1 MALENP
7 VNPQPETQ
15 QSLTE
20 QQIRTL
26 RSDLGS
32 PVPPAEPTLT
42 IPQNT
47 PSTFDA
53 DEPAF
58 SPNTMNQMGPSV
70 DELIAAESKKK
81 TLWWILGGAGGVIV
95 LGLVGYFAIYPL
107 LAKID
112 AAPDAAVVT
121 PTTPTTPTTP
131 STPVEPLP
139 PTTTPAH
146 VSAFVNEPEARSIA
160 TVSLP
165 LSRNAI
171 LEMLIKQAE
180 NAKPGMTELV
190 VADST
195 GAPIPFGTFIAALTP
210 GFTEVAK
217 ANLLFTDDFTAFILK
232 DEKGSWPGYIANL
245 KTGFVADELRSWF
258 ASLEK
263 SPISNF
269 FIVSP
274 GTVAP
279 FKDGTVNGKYA
290 DRYAPGSTPGASLGY
305 LVLPTQGKMVIS
317 TSFTGL
323 KEAIRLM
330 GL

>member
-7 VNPQPETQ
+7 VNPQPEPQ

-32 PVPPAEPTLT
+32 PVAPADPTVAA
-42 IPQNT
+42 QQSA

-53 DEPAF
+53 DEPVF

-70 DELIAAESKKK
+70 DELIAAEGKKK
-81 TLWWILGGAGGVIV
+81 TLLWILGGAGGVIV
-95 LGLVGYFAIYPL
+95 LGLIGYFAVYPMV
-107 LAKID
+107 AKID
-112 AAPDAAVVT
+112 ATPDAVVVT
-121 PTTPTTPTTP
+121 PPAPTTPTA
-131 STPVEPLP
+131 PVEPLP
-139 PTTTPAH
+139 PTPIPIH
-146 VSAFVNEPEARSIA
+146 KSALVNEPEARSIA
-160 TVSLP
+160 AVALP

-171 LEMLIKQAE
+171 LEMLIKQSEA
-180 NAKPGMTELV
+180 AKPGMTELIV
-190 VADST
+190 GDSA
-195 GAPIPFGTFIAALTP
+195 GAQIPFGTFIAALTP

-217 ANLLFTDDFTAFILK
+217 ANMLFEDDFTTFIFK
-232 DEKGSWPGYIANL
+232 DEKGSWPGYIATL
-245 KTGFVADELRSWF
+245 KTGFVADELRNWF
-258 ASLEK
+258 AGLEK

-274 GTVAP
+274 GTVSP

-290 DRYAPGSTPGASLGY
+290 DRYAAGSTPGASLGY
-305 LVLPTQGKMVIS
+305 LVLPTQGKMMIS